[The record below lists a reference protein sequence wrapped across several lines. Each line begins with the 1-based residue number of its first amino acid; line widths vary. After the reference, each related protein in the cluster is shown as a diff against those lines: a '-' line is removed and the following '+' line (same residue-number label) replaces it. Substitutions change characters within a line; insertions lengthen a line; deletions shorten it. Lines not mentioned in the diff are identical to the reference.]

1 MSIQSCCPYCAN
13 NNYGVEAKGGLRC
26 EDCGRAFDPEEMEG
40 WQRFLEDLIYEY
52 SLLGDSGMNTY
63 NRLPNWN
70 FDQHAKRTKPRLSV
84 FLTCF
89 FLTEAAKIV

>member
-70 FDQHAKRTKPRLSV
+70 FDQLAQDRQEYLDGEKRLEDKEV
-84 FLTCF
+84 Q
-89 FLTEAAKIV
+89 